1 MTKIVAKDGDRLD
14 GIVYKH
20 FGHLAYFEQVLSVN
34 AGLNAVLRAGDI
46 VIIPDIKEVPKK
58 GKTLW

>member
-20 FGHLAYFEQVLSVN
+20 FGHLAYSAVGGIFPSVTE
-34 AGLNAVLRAGDI
+34 R
-46 VIIPDIKEVPKK
+46 E
-58 GKTLW
+58 